1 MTVSVE
7 QENVRRPVRFFK
19 NRDRASRDIV
29 TLTAVENGLKDDSR
43 ISEVEMNRLVD
54 KTLKRKVVL
63 A

>member
-7 QENVRRPVRFFK
+7 RQDIRRPVRFFK

-29 TLTAVENGLKDDSR
+29 TLAAIENGLKDDSR
-43 ISEVEMNRLVD
+43 ISESEMNRLVN